1 MGREPF
7 TGEGMIVAAV
17 KRSSLDRSNRRWGM
31 AFLVPI
37 LLFLVLFMAY
47 PVVSVIYYSFTSW
60 NGMGKVDFVG
70 FANFADIFTSRE
82 FWQVFRNNLY
92 FLLVGVPVWT
102 LFPLVIA
109 IVLFEQVRGSG
120 FFKSAFF
127 FPSIF
132 SPVIVGLLFKN
143 FFAYDGPINVI
154 LRALGLDRLALEWL
168 ASGATSIPII
178 IIVIN
183 WAGFGAATL
192 IYLAGMSTID
202 ISILESARLDG
213 ASWLRRLTAIMLPMI
228 RRVVQLQIVLN
239 IIYAFTQLFS
249 YVFVMTN
256 GGPGYE
262 STVVEYFIYMKAFR
276 SNQLGYACAIAMFLF
291 VVVLAVS
298 LFQQR
303 LFARRED

>member
-1 MGREPF
+1 MF
-7 TGEGMIVAAV
+7 VAAA
-17 KRSSLDRSNRRWGM
+17 KHSRMDRTNRRWGM
-31 AFLVPI
+31 AFLVPM
-37 LLFLVLFMAY
+37 LLFMLVFMAY
-47 PVVSVIYYSFTSW
+47 PVASVIRYSFTSW
-60 NGMGKVDFVG
+60 NGMGKIDFVG
-70 FANFADIFTSRE
+70 LANFRAIFGSGE
-82 FWQVFRNNLY
+82 FWQVFRNNVY

-109 IVLFEQVRGSG
+109 VVLFEEIKGSG

-132 SPVIVGLLFKN
+132 SPVIVGLLFRN
-143 FFAYDGPINVI
+143 FFAYDGPINAV
-154 LRALGLDRLALEWL
+154 LRAVGLESLALEWL

-192 IYLAGMSTID
+192 IYLAGMSTIE
-202 ISILESARLDG
+202 ISIFESARLDG
-213 ASWLRRLTAIMLPMI
+213 AGWWRRLTAIMLPMI

-262 STVVEYFIYMKAFR
+262 STVVEYFIYIKAFR
-276 SNQLGYACAIAMFLF
+276 SNQLGYACAIALVLF
-291 VVVLAVS
+291 VVVLVLS

-303 LFARRED
+303 LFAGRED

>member
-1 MGREPF
+1 MF
-7 TGEGMIVAAV
+7 VAVA
-17 KRSSLDRSNRRWGM
+17 KHSRMDRSNRRWGM
-31 AFLVPI
+31 VFLVPM
-37 LLFLVLFMAY
+37 LLFMLVFMAY
-47 PVVSVIYYSFTSW
+47 PVASVIRYSFTSW
-60 NGMGKVDFVG
+60 NGMGKIDFVG
-70 FANFADIFTSRE
+70 LANFRAIFSSSE
-82 FWQVFRNNLY
+82 FWQVFRNNVY

-109 IVLFEQVRGSG
+109 VVLFEEIKGNG

-132 SPVIVGLLFKN
+132 SPVIVGLLFRN
-143 FFAYDGPINVI
+143 FFAYDGPINAV
-154 LRALGLDRLALEWL
+154 LRAVGFESLALEWL

-202 ISILESARLDG
+202 ISIFESARLDG
-213 ASWLRRLTAIMLPMI
+213 ASWWRRLTAIMLPMI

-239 IIYAFTQLFS
+239 IIYTFTQLFS

-262 STVVEYFIYMKAFR
+262 STVVEYFIYIKAFR
-276 SNQLGYACAIAMFLF
+276 SNQLGYACAIALVLF
-291 VVVLAVS
+291 VVVLVLS

-303 LFARRED
+303 LFAGRED

>member
-1 MGREPF
+1 MF
-7 TGEGMIVAAV
+7 VAAA
-17 KRSSLDRSNRRWGM
+17 KHSRMDRSNRRWGM
-31 AFLVPI
+31 AFLVPM
-37 LLFLVLFMAY
+37 LLFMLVFMAY
-47 PVVSVIYYSFTSW
+47 PVASVIRYSFTSW
-60 NGMGKVDFVG
+60 DGMGKIDFVG
-70 FANFADIFTSRE
+70 LANFRAIFGSSE
-82 FWQVFRNNLY
+82 FWQVFRNNVY

-109 IVLFEQVRGSG
+109 VVLFEEIKGSG

-132 SPVIVGLLFKN
+132 SPVIVGLLFRN
-143 FFAYDGPINVI
+143 FFAYDGPINAV
-154 LRALGLDRLALEWL
+154 LRAVGLESLALEWL

-192 IYLAGMSTID
+192 IYLAGMSTIE
-202 ISILESARLDG
+202 ISIFESARLDG
-213 ASWLRRLTAIMLPMI
+213 AGWWRRLTAIMLPMI

-262 STVVEYFIYMKAFR
+262 STVVEYFIYIKAFR
-276 SNQLGYACAIAMFLF
+276 SNQLGYACAIALVLF
-291 VVVLAVS
+291 VVVLVLS

-303 LFARRED
+303 LFAGRED